1 MHDKFIFMKVRFKRK
16 RNFDYQEVN
25 EMRTFEKSSKLD
37 YVCYDIR
44 GPIMDEAQRM
54 SEQGIDI
61 LKLNIG
67 NPAPF
72 GFNYRGI
79 FGFKGTCISKGSNP

>member
-1 MHDKFIFMKVRFKRK
+1 
-16 RNFDYQEVN
+16 
-25 EMRTFEKSSKLD
+25 
-37 YVCYDIR
+37 
-44 GPIMDEAQRM
+44 MDEAQRM

-72 GFNYRGI
+72 GLRHQ
-79 FGFKGTCISKGSNP
+79 KK